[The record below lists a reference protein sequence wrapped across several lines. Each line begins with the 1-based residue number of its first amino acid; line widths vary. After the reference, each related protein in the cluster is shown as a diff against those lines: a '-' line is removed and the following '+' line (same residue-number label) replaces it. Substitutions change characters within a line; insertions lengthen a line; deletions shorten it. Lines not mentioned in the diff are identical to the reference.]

1 MSFEE
6 SEESKLRL
14 TEKRRS
20 GGMGKPETMYLK
32 MRAWCSSS
40 CHWLAVKGNLFLPL
54 IFQREYS
61 RRESKATFRFQRG
74 QGRERI
80 EKTRVFRREFG

>member
-20 GGMGKPETMYLK
+20 GGMGRPETMYLK

-54 IFQREYS
+54 IFQRES
-61 RRESKATFRFQRG
+61 IAGERAKLLSDFREVRA
-74 QGRERI
+74 
-80 EKTRVFRREFG
+80 EKE